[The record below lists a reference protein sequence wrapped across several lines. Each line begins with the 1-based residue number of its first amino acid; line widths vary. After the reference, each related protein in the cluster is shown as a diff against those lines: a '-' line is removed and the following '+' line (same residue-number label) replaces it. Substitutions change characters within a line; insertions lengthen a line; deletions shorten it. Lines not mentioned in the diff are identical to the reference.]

1 MNTSHKSAPTKN
13 SSSRVVDI
21 AREIRTGLKPDERMS
36 FVSGNFN
43 VLHPGHLR
51 LLKFAAEI
59 SDKLVVGVNPDDAP
73 GVTMPS
79 ALRLEAVASIGMVHH
94 AVLLDMPPEVFIA
107 ELRPDFVVKGKEFE
121 GKVNSE
127 QAAVCAYGGQLV
139 FSSGEMRFSSAELL
153 QREFTTPNYS
163 AIRKP
168 LDFPARHGFTLD
180 DIRGNL
186 SRFGGIRALVVGDL
200 IIDDYVTCEP
210 LGMSQEDPTIV
221 VSPIDTK
228 TFVGGAGVVSAHARG
243 LGADVCFC
251 SVVGDDESA
260 GEARS
265 NLEAQGI
272 ALDFFVDSTR
282 PTTRKR
288 RYRAHNK
295 TVLRVNHLRQHAAS
309 PEIVRKMLSTIE
321 KRLPHTDVI
330 LFSDFNYGCL
340 PQTLVDAVI
349 ERAADRDILMAADS
363 QASSQLSDISRF
375 KQMHLITPTEREARL
390 AANDF
395 DSGLAYLCEH
405 LCAKASTCNIV
416 ITLGSEGL
424 LVWGEKDGSYRAD
437 RLPAFNTLPKDPA
450 GAGDSLFTSIALALR
465 AGIDIWQSTYIGALA
480 AACQVSRVGN
490 SPLSL
495 ADLIEEIEAL
505 SS

>member
-1 MNTSHKSAPTKN
+1 MGRVDREISNRRQSLRLLLIHGHKIHRPFVSRHANDRVMGRALMNVSRESAPTKN
-13 SSSRVVDI
+13 GSSRIVDI

-79 ALRLEAVASIGMVHH
+79 ALRREGVASIAMVHH
-94 AVLLDMPPEVFIA
+94 AVLLETPPEVFIA

-127 QAAVCAYGGQLV
+127 QAAACAYGGQLV
-139 FSSGEMRFSSAELL
+139 FSSSEMRFSSAELL

-295 TVLRVNHLRQHAAS
+295 TLLRVNHLRQHAAS

-321 KRLPHTDVI
+321 RRL
-330 LFSDFNYGCL
+330 
-340 PQTLVDAVI
+340 
-349 ERAADRDILMAADS
+349 
-363 QASSQLSDISRF
+363 
-375 KQMHLITPTEREARL
+375 
-390 AANDF
+390 
-395 DSGLAYLCEH
+395 
-405 LCAKASTCNIV
+405 
-416 ITLGSEGL
+416 
-424 LVWGEKDGSYRAD
+424 
-437 RLPAFNTLPKDPA
+437 
-450 GAGDSLFTSIALALR
+450 
-465 AGIDIWQSTYIGALA
+465 
-480 AACQVSRVGN
+480 
-490 SPLSL
+490 
-495 ADLIEEIEAL
+495 
-505 SS
+505 